1 MPAFKSTFGPLSSS
15 LEGFIVSSIL
25 ISATLV
31 SLFAGA
37 ISDSFGRTRS
47 LALGSLLFAMGA
59 AVEAA
64 AVNLGMFITGRCVV
78 GFGEGVFLSTLV
90 V

>member
-1 MPAFKSTFGPLSSS
+1 MPAFKSTFGTLSSS
-15 LEGFIVSSIL
+15 LEGIVVSLIM
-25 ISATLV
+25 ISATLL

-37 ISDSFGRTRS
+37 LSDNFGRTRS
-47 LALGSLLFAMGA
+47 LAVGSLLFALGA

-64 AVNLGMFITGRCVV
+64 AVTLGMFIIGRCVV